1 MKKYAMLLF
10 ASSLSIA
17 MQAQIHMPGKISKDA
32 VNVILGKKETYFRV
46 IVKGFT
52 CNRETTDDM
61 LERDGKRDEIYISAK
76 TYFFN
81 SQGGT
86 DDRVVNK
93 VRSRVM
99 GDVNNRAKEE
109 RRVMAGTA
117 AGNLGGIQTGD
128 QVPDAE
134 PWKNNAQAKGD
145 LLPFIIWEGEL
156 KPDKQTLTIEPSIF
170 EYDGPDD
177 FLTNFW
183 DNSLIGTLL
192 KPAIGL
198 AVAPFSLLSGYSI
211 NNDNV
216 GNRPVYDDSQ
226 PGIWPAPTVIQQ
238 FPYQFSRVNVDALTP
253 QQKTEYQ
260 QKFRVV
266 ANKPNDR
273 PIGVIAGSLYSPL
286 LIDLNQTSALKL
298 SNTDFGYGNGIIPIT
313 YKDIDELKGDYT
325 IYLQIELLN
334 DYTQKNQINITSNEN
349 FSPVQNFV
357 LRNTLANDKMIDI
370 KDGSMADG
378 AFTVLYQP
386 KKIVSQQWRFK
397 KVENDFYYI
406 TSVYSN
412 KCLGPLNLANLNGAN
427 IVTYPV
433 ANLEFYHWRFIRY
446 CDGSFIFKNRRTNK
460 VIEVYNAALADY
472 SPLGQMENNAAANQR
487 WFIEK

>member
-1 MKKYAMLLF
+1 MKKYVTLLLV
-10 ASSLSIA
+10 SSLSIA
-17 MQAQIHMPGKISKDA
+17 LQAQVYMPNKISKDA
-32 VNVILGKKETYFRV
+32 IDFMQGKQSTYFRV

-52 CNRETTDDM
+52 CNRETADDM
-61 LERDGKRDEIYISAK
+61 FERDGKRDEIYISAK

-81 SQGGT
+81 STGGS
-86 DDRVVNK
+86 DDRIVNK

-109 RRVMAGTA
+109 KRVMAGTA
-117 AGNLGGIQTGD
+117 AGSLGGIQTGD

-183 DNSLIGTLL
+183 NNSLIATLL

-198 AVAPFSLLSGYSI
+198 AAASFSLLSGYSI

-216 GNRPVYDDSQ
+216 GNRPIYDDSQ

-238 FPYQFSRVNVDALTP
+238 FPYQFSRVNIDVLTA
-253 QQKTEYQ
+253 QQKIEYQ

-266 ANKPNDR
+266 TNRPGDR

-286 LIDLNQTSALKL
+286 LIDINQEVALKL
-298 SNTDFGYGNGIIPIT
+298 SNTDFGFGKGIIPIT
-313 YKDIDELKGDYT
+313 YRDIDELKGDYT
-325 IYLQIELLN
+325 VYLQIELLT
-334 DYTQKNQINITSNEN
+334 DYTQKNQINITTNEN
-349 FSPVQNFV
+349 FSPVQNFT
-357 LRNTLANDKMIDI
+357 LRNVLASDKRVDI
-370 KDGSMADG
+370 LDGNRADG
-378 AFTVLYQP
+378 AFTVLFQP
-386 KKIVSQQWRFK
+386 KSYLAQQFRFK
-397 KVENDFYYI
+397 KAENDFYYI
-406 TSVYSN
+406 TSMYSN
-412 KCLGPLNLANLNGAN
+412 KYLGALNNADFNGAN
-427 IVTYPV
+427 IVTYAA
-433 ANLEFYHWRFIRY
+433 ANTEYYQWRFIRY

-460 VIEVYNAALADY
+460 VIEVYNAAITDF
-472 SPLGQMENNAAANQR
+472 SPLGQMESTAATNQR